1 MHLTRAA
8 PRPWIAYAP
17 ARPSHSQV
25 SRYAAR
31 SRGVSSR
38 NVTRV
43 PSCSTTSQPGVIRQ
57 RPDMTTCVLP
67 DSSSSI
73 CSASEASAG
82 LPKIRPCN
90 TTSVSTPRTGRS
102 PAPAATLR
110 ALPCACSRTT
120 SVASG
125 SSGGGTSSYR
135 GSTTSNGM
143 PSCSRIARR
152 CGDRDA
158 NKSGAAGGASAMF
171 PRGPDLF
178 VRPLPR
184 PLGRHVLVVRMRL
197 GALGRVQLDE
207 TLDLEAV
214 LVQQIDPLPVTEMEL
229 DLVRVAPLHPVQP
242 ALGPKQT
249 LRRAL
254 EVHAQ
259 RDERG
264 VAQEDQPSAGAR
276 QPRRFRNPAKR
287 VSPDRR
293 AVLGVDDVER
303 LVRKRHVLA
312 IRLDQRELET
322 GLPLHATRRLE
333 LRRRGIDA
341 DDARAST
348 GEPGGEVRGAA
359 ADLDNVE
366 AFDVAEEVQ
375 FTLGLLPDA
384 PVDLLGCP
392 RPLGLRVRVLRIGAG
407 PVGDVRV
414 DVVRPLRRAHR
425 P

>member
-110 ALPCACSRTT
+110 ALPCACSRPT
-120 SVASG
+120 ASASA
-125 SSGGGTSSYR
+125 SSGGATSSYR

-158 NKSGAAGGASAMF
+158 SSNGAAGGASATVQ
-171 PRGPDLF
+171 RSLARDPDLF
-178 VRPLPR
+178 VRPLAR
-184 PLGRHVLVVRMRL
+184 PLGRDVRVVRVCLRT
-197 GALGRVQLDE
+197 LGRIKLDE

-214 LVQQIDPLPVTEMEL
+214 LVQQVDPLAVAEMEL
-229 DLVRVAPLHPVQP
+229 DLLRVAPLDATQV
-242 ALGPKQT
+242 ALRPQQT
-249 LRRAL
+249 FGRAV
-254 EVHAQ
+254 EIHAE
-259 RDERG
+259 RDERRA
-264 VAQEDQPSAGAR
+264 AQEDQPPAGSQEAR
-276 QPRRFRNPAKR
+276 RLRDPAVR
-287 VSPDRR
+287 VGPDRG
-293 AVLGVDDVER
+293 AVLGVHHVER
-303 LVRKRHVLA
+303 LVGKRNILA
-312 IRLDQRELET
+312 VRFDQGEIEARLL
-322 GLPLHATRRLE
+322 LHPARGRE
-333 LRRRGIDA
+333 LRRGRGAA
-341 DDARAST
+341 DDARPTAR
-348 GEPGGEVRGAA
+348 EPG
-359 ADLDNVE
+359 
-366 AFDVAEEVQ
+366 
-375 FTLGLLPDA
+375 
-384 PVDLLGCP
+384 
-392 RPLGLRVRVLRIGAG
+392 
-407 PVGDVRV
+407 
-414 DVVRPLRRAHR
+414 
-425 P
+425 